1 MSRGFAPTV
10 IPPRLLSPRTCT
22 PATPINADSTG
33 TFTIASASSIARR
46 IELTA
51 SSRFTIWPLRQP
63 FDSAAPSAA
72 NFAPPS
78 SSISP
83 ISAQV
88 FVLPTSSA
96 TTYRSFFANS
106 AAPCFPA
113 RLTAARLPR
122 FPYQMFLVPMLRH
135 FLRRFRRRLPRGR
148 GNSTVRGCMRR
159 SLLPSTR
166 VFRIHNR
173 LAAESQVHGL
183 HSSRRSAPL
192 PDIVEQRA
200 VLGFEIAVAE
210 MDQQR
215 SFRLAPIAARH
226 AARQTST
233 GEPRKSRAQILGV
246 GEIHFAHLLRRS
258 RMRGLNLLDES
269 REEPQTLFALVDR
282 HFRADA
288 AHHRKMKIAFQ
299 RPLQNHSIG
308 IDKARLAAFAQKCD
322 RSALGDINFNLIG
335 KRAPHRCLLHPRQRF
350 DLLPALVQ
358 RNAQHA
364 VIAIGCKNPQHIRG
378 LHVTIPGN
386 VNLVGL

>member
-113 RLTAARLPR
+113 RLTAARLHQ
-122 FPYQMFLVPMLRH
+122 FPYRMLLVPMLRH
-135 FLRRFRRRLPRGR
+135 LLRRFRCGLPLRRRRRSSLARL
-148 GNSTVRGCMRR
+148 VRGILQRGA
-159 SLLPSTR
+159 
-166 VFRIHNR
+166 RILGIHHR
-173 LAAESQVHGL
+173 FPAESQVDRL
-183 HSSRRSAPL
+183 HSPGRSAPL
-192 PDIVEQRA
+192 PDVLEQGA
-200 VLGFEIAVAE
+200 VLAFEIAVAK

-215 SFRLAPIAARH
+215 SFRLSPIAARH

-233 GEPRKSRAQILGV
+233 RKAGKGRAQILGV
-246 GEIHFAHLLRRS
+246 REVHFAHLFRRS
-258 RMRGLNLLDES
+258 RMRSLNLLDES
-269 REEPQTLFALVDR
+269 SEEPHAPFALVDR
-282 HFRADA
+282 HFRA
-288 AHHRKMKIAFQ
+288 
-299 RPLQNHSIG
+299 
-308 IDKARLAAFAQKCD
+308 
-322 RSALGDINFNLIG
+322 
-335 KRAPHRCLLHPRQRF
+335 
-350 DLLPALVQ
+350 
-358 RNAQHA
+358 
-364 VIAIGCKNPQHIRG
+364 
-378 LHVTIPGN
+378 
-386 VNLVGL
+386 